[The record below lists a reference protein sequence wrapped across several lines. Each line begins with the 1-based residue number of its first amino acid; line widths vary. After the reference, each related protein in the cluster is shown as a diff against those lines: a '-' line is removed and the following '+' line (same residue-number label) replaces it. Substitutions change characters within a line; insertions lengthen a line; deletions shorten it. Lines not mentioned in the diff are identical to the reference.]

1 MSPREA
7 AAAATARRVC
17 TIDGCERKHL
27 AHGYCRTH
35 YGRHV
40 EGKAPTATAHM
51 EDVEW
56 LAATGETWERAA
68 QRLGIKPD
76 SLDRLLRRAGRH
88 DLIDHWRKVAA
99 P

>member
-1 MSPREA
+1 MSSREA

-17 TIDGCERKHL
+17 TIDGCDRKHL

-35 YGRHV
+35 YGHHV
-40 EGKAPTATAHM
+40 LGKTAPAHM

-88 DLIDHWRKVAA
+88 DLIDHWRKGAA
-99 P
+99 S